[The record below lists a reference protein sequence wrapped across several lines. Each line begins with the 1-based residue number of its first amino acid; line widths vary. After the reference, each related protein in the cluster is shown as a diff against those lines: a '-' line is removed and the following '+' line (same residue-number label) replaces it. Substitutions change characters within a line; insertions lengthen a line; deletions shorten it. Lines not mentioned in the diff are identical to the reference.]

1 MADFRKS
8 IFVLSALAVAFG
20 AATTASAQTA
30 GYACQASVA
39 NPPLLRAEGLTEL
52 TGDVLLIC
60 SPTSAGSATTVNV
73 QIFLNTNV
81 TSRILANSL
90 TEALLLINDPGPAQ
104 QIFAGAGQNV
114 YQGTLVA
121 SNSVAFLGVTL
132 PAATAPNQV
141 ATLRITNVRA
151 NANALGVSG
160 PSAPP
165 NPVIETIS
173 ITSGVTVSNPN
184 QTVGFVTRGL
194 LAPSFAG
201 VTGFQQCQNTGAVSS
216 GVAAPKTAFTVTVTE
231 GFATAFKPQGGG
243 APTAVPGTVNNTES
257 GLIPSTST
265 SGVTGAGQADTNTRI
280 QLTFTNVGNGATV
293 LVPTQVTEVV
303 NGATVGV
310 LNLVSGASS
319 TTGTLSYLTTTSG
332 VATAIY
338 DVAQSQPSAIDVFAI
353 PASLSF
359 VANPSGNSPVL
370 GSSSVG
376 VTFAPVSTATTA
388 TTGPIP
394 RFANT
399 STTTNGFSIN
409 ACATNLLFPFM
420 TNIAGFDTGLAISNT
435 SSDPF
440 GTAAQAGTCKMNFY
454 GSGAPGTPPPPTPSV
469 ASGTSYTAL
478 LSSLAPNFQGY
489 MIATCQFQF
498 GHGFAF
504 ITDGFGGPGRGLSQG
519 YLALVIP
526 DTTLT
531 GGRTATALGLGGSQS
546 GEELAQ

>member
-1 MADFRKS
+1 MADFRRS

-20 AATTASAQTA
+20 AATTASAQNFN
-30 GYACQASVA
+30 CVASVA

-52 TGDVLLIC
+52 TGDVVLGC
-60 SPTSAGSATTVNV
+60 SGGPTTPIQVNV
-73 QIFLNTNV
+73 QVFLNTNV
-81 TSRILANSL
+81 TSRLLANGL
-90 TEALLLINDPGPAQ
+90 TEALLLVNDPTGVPNAQ
-104 QIFAGAGQNV
+104 VLGQNI

-121 SNSVAFLGVTL
+121 SNSVAFLGVVL
-132 PAATAPNQV
+132 PAQPAGGGSL
-141 ATLRITNVRA
+141 TLRITNLRA

-173 ITSGVTVSNPN
+173 ITSGVTVANPN

-194 LAPSFAG
+194 LAPSFSGA
-201 VTGFQQCQNTGAVSS
+201 VGFQQCQSTGAVSS
-216 GVAAPKTAFTVTVTE
+216 GIAAPKTANTITITE
-231 GFATAFKPQGGG
+231 GFATAFKVQGGG
-243 APTAVPGTVNNTES
+243 GPTAVPGTVNNTES
-257 GLIPSTST
+257 GLIPAGTS
-265 SGVTGAGQADTNTRI
+265 SAIGGAGQADTNTRI
-280 QLTFTNVGNGATV
+280 QLTFTGVGNGATV

-332 VATAIY
+332 VATAVY
-338 DVAQSQPSAIDVFAI
+338 DVAQSQPSAIDAFAI
-353 PASLSF
+353 PVSLSF
-359 VANPSGNSPVL
+359 VANPTGNSPVL
-370 GSSSVG
+370 GPSSVG
-376 VTFAPVSTATTA
+376 VSFAPVSTATTA

-399 STTTNGFSIN
+399 STTTGAFSIT

-435 SSDPF
+435 STDPF
-440 GTAAQAGTCKMNFY
+440 GTAAQTGTCQMNFY
-454 GSGAPGTPPPPTPSV
+454 GSGAPGTKVPATAAV
-469 ASGTSYTAL
+469 ASGASFTTL
-478 LSSLAPNFQGY
+478 LSTMAPGFQGY
-489 MIATCQFQF
+489 MIATCQFQY

-526 DTTLT
+526 DTTIT
-531 GGRTATALGLGGSQS
+531 GGRTATPLGLGGAQA